1 MDKPSWQHQYK
12 RLLTAFGKKANQ
24 EQSAEFYD
32 ALRSHTSAAVH
43 DGVSAAVRE
52 GKYFPTV
59 AELLAQVRNA
69 SHRHQAPSE
78 VCETC
83 QGSSWTQH
91 PCDGVLNASAQG
103 ERPRPA
109 NLAHYCGV
117 GDVPHQWHAYARRCH
132 CWPFQQQQGAA

>member
-1 MDKPSWQHQYK
+1 MDKPSWQHEYK
-12 RLLTAFGKKANQ
+12 RLLTAYGKKANQ
-24 EQSAEFYD
+24 EQSAEFYA
-32 ALRSHTSAAVH
+32 ALASHTGAAVH
-43 DGVSAAVRE
+43 DGTSTAIRE

-69 SHRHQAPSE
+69 SHRHTAPVD

-91 PCDGVLNASAQG
+91 QCDGVLPASAQG

-109 NLAHYCGV
+109 NLAHFCGV
-117 GDVPHQWHAYARRCH
+117 GDCPHQWHGYAKRCH
-132 CWPFQQQQGAA
+132 CWPFRQEQHA